1 MRMDFVHFIGI
12 GGVSMSGLAEI
23 LHTRGIKVQ
32 GSDMRE
38 SDATRHLEKLGIKV
52 FIGHSYD
59 NVTDGLDLAVY
70 TAAVK
75 LDNPEIKAAQDKGI
89 KIIDR
94 AELLGGLMEDF
105 ETPICISGTHGKTST
120 TSMVTEILLAADMDP
135 TVSVGG
141 HLDSINGNFRM
152 GSNNHFVVESCEY
165 FNSFLKFYPKIGVI
179 LNVDSDHLDY
189 FHNLEE
195 IQESFKKFAGNIK
208 EGGTLIIWA
217 DTPGIEKIID
227 GLTCEII
234 TYGAPGADV
243 VSYDVAFDED
253 GYPEFGIIYKGQD
266 LGKIKLGVRGDH
278 NVLNA
283 LSAAAAG
290 MIAGAPVESI
300 AQGLS
305 RFGGARRRFERKGSY
320 KGALVADDYAHHPTE
335 IKATLAAAKKMSQ
348 DRLLC
353 VFQPHTYTRTK
364 ALMDDFAGSFTN
376 ADQVLVLD
384 IYAAREKNTG
394 DVHSLQL
401 AQRIKEKGKNAIYF
415 PSFQDAEIYLRENL
429 VPRDLLITMGA
440 GDVYLIGEK
449 LVSEELS
456 TLSTGKTGL
465 AE

>member
-1 MRMDFVHFIGI
+1 MDFVHFIGI

-32 GSDMRE
+32 GSDMKE
-38 SDATRHLEKLGIKV
+38 SDATRRLESLGIKV
-52 FIGHSYD
+52 FIGHSAQ
-59 NVTDGLDLAVY
+59 NITDGLDLAVY

-75 LDNPEIKAAQDKGI
+75 LDNPEIRAAQEKGI

-105 ETPICISGTHGKTST
+105 ENPICVSGTHGKTST
-120 TSMVTEILLAADMDP
+120 TSMVTEILLAAGMDP

-152 GSNNHFVVESCEY
+152 GATRHFVVESCEY

-208 EGGTLIIWA
+208 GGGTLVIWA
-217 DTPGIEKIID
+217 GTPGIEKITA
-227 GLTCEII
+227 GLDCGIV
-234 TYGAPGADV
+234 TYGAPGSDV
-243 VSYDVAFDED
+243 TSYDVSFDGE
-253 GYPEFGIIYKGQD
+253 GFPEFGVIYKGQD
-266 LGKIKLGVRGDH
+266 LGKIKLGVRGEH

-283 LSAAAAG
+283 LAAAAVG

-300 AQGLS
+300 TAGLS
-305 RFGGARRRFERKGSY
+305 RFGGARRRFEKKGEY

-335 IKATLAAAKKMSQ
+335 IRATLAAAKKMSH
-348 DRLLC
+348 DRLWC

-364 ALMDDFAGSFTN
+364 ALLEDFAGSFGD
-376 ADQVLVLD
+376 ADEVLVLD

-394 DVHSLQL
+394 DVHALQL
-401 AQRIKEKGKNAIYF
+401 AHKIKEKGKNAIYF
-415 PSFQDAEIYLRENL
+415 PSFQDAETHLRENL

-456 TLSTGKTGL
+456 TLSTGAGAR